1 MACLVCFFD
10 AASRGRTLPISP
22 IRSIARRAARSAR
35 RQRAQAGQS
44 IQLRHR
50 VWRAKGRAAGVGG
63 HSLYD
68 ALRRHLTRNRLVR
81 SGLSRGLAKL
91 WRFGGKIREA
101 LRRGRRPHRQSGRML
116 RSGLNRRRQR
126 FCVAA
131 KAGPVLNGQ
140 QQTCDS
146 HGQDQARQPE
156 PRERVLPSDSM
167 FAHQTKS
174 GAKTVAGQRH
184 SDLCDSE
191 VRGILRTKN
200 EDPR

>member
-1 MACLVCFFD
+1 MRCLVGGF
-10 AASRGRTLPISP
+10 SRSLQSAPLPARTVV
-22 IRSIARRAARSAR
+22 IRTARSAS
-35 RQRAQAGQS
+35 RQGAQAGQS

-50 VWRAKGRAAGVGG
+50 VGRAKGPAAGVGG

-81 SGLSRGLAKL
+81 SGLSRGHAKL
-91 WRFGGKIREA
+91 GRFGGRIREA
-101 LRRGRRPHRQSGRML
+101 LRRGHRPHRQSGRML

-167 FAHQTKS
+167 FAHQRKS
-174 GAKTVAGQRH
+174 GAKTVAGRRH
-184 SDLCDSE
+184 SGLCDSE